1 MYQAVKGT
9 QDILPADRAYW
20 RYVTEQMHA
29 VSALFGLQQIDTPIF
44 EETSLF
50 VRGVGEGTDI
60 VDKEMYSFQDKG
72 GDDLTLRPEF
82 TAGVMRAFIEHG
94 MHVLPRPVK
103 LYSIGPI
110 FRHDRPAAG
119 RYRQFHQFNVE
130 MLGEMDP
137 AVDLDVMSVAWM
149 LLTRLGYRGLNFQLN
164 STGCPKCRPGYR
176 AALVTYFK
184 DYEDRLNEVD
194 RRRLAINPLRL
205 LDSKEEAIQ
214 PFLDAAPHSADY
226 LCDEC
231 TSHLATLRGY
241 LDALEMPHTINF
253 RLVRGL
259 DYYTKTVFEVW
270 AEGIG
275 AQSAVCGGGRYD
287 GLIEELGGPPTPG
300 IGFAMG
306 IERIILA
313 LQQQGITPPALA
325 EPRVQVSPLGE
336 AARLPAIRL
345 VNDLRAAEIGAL
357 LAFGGR
363 SLKSQLKSADKAGV
377 AYTVILGDTELA
389 NGVAVVRDMASSQQE
404 TVAADGIVDWLR
416 ARVIRNT

>member
-9 QDILPADRAYW
+9 QDILPVDRAYW

-29 VSALFGLQQIDTPIF
+29 VAALFGLQQIDTPIF
-44 EETSLF
+44 EETGLF
-50 VRGVGEGTDI
+50 VRSVGEGTDI

-82 TAGVMRAFIEHG
+82 TAGVMRAYIENG
-94 MHVLPRPVK
+94 MHVLPQPVK

-119 RYRQFHQFNVE
+119 RYRQFHQFNIEV
-130 MLGEMDP
+130 LGELDP
-137 AVDLDVMSVAWM
+137 AVDFEVMSVAWT
-149 LLTRLGYRGLNFQLN
+149 LLTRLGYRGLSFQLN
-164 STGCPKCRPGYR
+164 STGCPRCRPDYR
-176 AALVTYFK
+176 AALVAYFK
-184 DYEDRLNEVD
+184 AYEGRLNEVD

-214 PFLDAAPHSADY
+214 PLLDAAPHSVAY

-231 TSHLATLRGY
+231 ASHLATLRGY

-287 GLIEELGGPPTPG
+287 GLIEELGGAPTPG

-313 LQQQGITPPALA
+313 LRQQGIVPPALPA
-325 EPRVQVSPLGE
+325 PRVQVSPLGQ

-345 VNDLRAAEIGAL
+345 VNDLRAAGIGAL
-357 LAFGGR
+357 FAFGGR

-377 AYTVILGDTELA
+377 AYTLILGDQELA
-389 NGVAVVRDMASSQQE
+389 NDVIMARDMISSQQE
-404 TVAADGIVDWLR
+404 TVPLAGVVDWLK
-416 ARVIRNT
+416 ARV

>member
-1 MYQAVKGT
+1 MYQAPRGT
-9 QDILPADRAYW
+9 QDILPADRPYW

-29 VSALFGLQQIDTPIF
+29 VAALFGFQQIDTPIF
-44 EETSLF
+44 EETGLF

-137 AVDLDVMSVAWM
+137 AVDLEVMSVAWT

-176 AALVTYFK
+176 AALVDYFK
-184 DYEDRLNEVD
+184 AYENRLNDVD
-194 RRRLAINPLRL
+194 RRRLTINPLRL

-214 PFLDAAPHSADY
+214 PLLDAAPHSADY

-231 TSHLATLRGY
+231 VSHLAALRSY
-241 LDALEMPHTINF
+241 LDALEMPHAINF

-275 AQSAVCGGGRYD
+275 AQSAICGGGRYD
-287 GLIEELGGPPTPG
+287 GLIEELSGPPTPG

-313 LQQQGITPPALA
+313 LQQQGIEPPRLPA
-325 EPRVQVSPLGE
+325 PRVQVASLGE
-336 AARLPAIRL
+336 AAKTPAIQL
-345 VNDLRAAEIGAL
+345 VRDLRAAGIGAL
-357 LAFGGR
+357 LAFGNR
-363 SLKSQLKSADKAGV
+363 SLKAQLKSADKAGI
-377 AYTVILGDTELA
+377 AYTLILGDQELA
-389 NGVAVVRDMASSQQE
+389 QGVVIVRDMVSSQQ
-404 TVAADGIVDWLR
+404 TTVPVAAIVDWLR
-416 ARVIRNT
+416 TSM